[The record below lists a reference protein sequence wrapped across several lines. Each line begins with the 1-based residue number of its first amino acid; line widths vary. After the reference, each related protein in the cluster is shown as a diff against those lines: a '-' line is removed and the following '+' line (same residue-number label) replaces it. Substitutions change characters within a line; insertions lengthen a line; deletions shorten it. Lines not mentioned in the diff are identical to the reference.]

1 MWLVL
6 EVELHEDDILVG
18 ATKRF
23 LRLVLLLL
31 FAALLCIFLDGLVV
45 RQNSIC
51 LLIVLFFTFAFL
63 LIIVNCVAVA
73 RVLEM
78 IVRLV
83 FLVFVFVKRSTPVGI
98 PLVLLASIALKG
110 FAPVIVKE
118 LCNGD
123 FIIIVLQE
131 LDHESIIVFVDRK
144 VLSLTITGLKE
155 LGHRNIILID
165 KLIYSLIIE
174 NEV

>member
-6 EVELHEDDILVG
+6 EIELHEDDILVG
-18 ATKRF
+18 ATKRL

-31 FAALLCIFLDGLVV
+31 FAALLCILLDGLVV

-51 LLIVLFFTFAFL
+51 LLIVLFFTLAFL
-63 LIIVNCVAVA
+63 LIVVNRVAVA

-78 IVRLV
+78 IVPFV

-98 PLVLLASIALKG
+98 PHELLAIITFKWSV
-110 FAPVIVKE
+110 PVIVKE

-131 LDHESIIVFVDRK
+131 LDHESVIVFVDRK

-155 LGHRNIILID
+155 LGNRDIILID
-165 KLIYSLIIE
+165 EIVYGLIIE